1 MRPEDIRKGVNK
13 IRDYAGRNGA
23 EAALFRALEGAG
35 EFLSDRAYDR
45 ERRGDMAF
53 PVLEKVSEGP
63 FISVVIPV
71 FDPDPDDF
79 AHLLDSLINQT
90 YLNFETVIADG
101 SSNDDIL
108 KVTEAYRE
116 DPENTLNIVYK
127 RLDENKGISGNT
139 NEALKIAS
147 GEYISLL
154 DHDDFLEPDALL
166 LTVDKIIA
174 GALMVYTDEDKYDS
188 LTGRF
193 TTPNRKDDLNLDLL
207 LSNNYICHLLT
218 VKADLIREAG
228 GLRSGF
234 DGAQDYDLI
243 LRLTELI
250 PEQRI
255 AHVDKILYHWR
266 MTPSSTSGNPDSKL
280 YAYENGKKAL
290 NDYFRRRGINASV
303 TDTPHRGFYRADY
316 SEAEVD
322 PGEYLI
328 FVDKRL
334 VPLDPGYERRLS
346 GFFARKEVGI
356 VGARI
361 IGKTGGTVYNGYSI
375 SDNGEKIPEYGK
387 MDYRFSG
394 YMHKASLIR
403 ETGAVSLHAFA
414 IRSSLKDLISH
425 DTVSMCEGVRER
437 GFKVIVDPG
446 IMFKLR

>member
-1 MRPEDIRKGVNK
+1 MRPEDLRKGVNK
-13 IRDYAGRNGA
+13 IRDYAERNGA
-23 EAALFRALEGAG
+23 EAAIFRALEGAG
-35 EFLSDRAYDR
+35 EFLSDRNYDR
-45 ERRGDMAF
+45 ERKDDIPF
-53 PVLEKVSEGP
+53 PVLEKVSDGP

-79 AHLLDSLINQT
+79 AHLLDSLISQS
-90 YLNFETVIADG
+90 YVNFEAVITDG
-101 SSNDDIL
+101 GSNEDIL
-108 KVTEAYRE
+108 RVVEAYRD
-116 DPENTLNIVYK
+116 DPENKLNIVYK
-127 RLDENKGISGNT
+127 RLEENKGISGNT
-139 NEALKIAS
+139 NEALTLAS
-147 GEYISLL
+147 GEYISFL

-166 LTVDKIIA
+166 LTVDKIRD

-188 LTGRF
+188 LTG
-193 TTPNRKDDLNLDLL
+193 TYLTPNRKCGFNLDLL

-218 VKADLIREAG
+218 VKADLVKKAG

-250 PEQRI
+250 PAEKI

-266 MTPSSTSGNPDSKL
+266 ITPSSTSGNPDSKL

-290 NDYFRRRGINASV
+290 EDYFEKRGINASV
-303 TDTPHRGFYRADY
+303 THTLHRGFYRADY

-322 PGEYLI
+322 SGEYLI
-328 FVDKRL
+328 FIDNRI
-334 VPLDPGYERRLS
+334 VPLDPDYEKKLA

-375 SDNGEKIPEYGK
+375 SENGEKVPEYGK

-414 IRSSLKDLISH
+414 IRSSLKDLISR
-425 DTVSMCEGVRER
+425 DAVSMCEGARKR